1 MKPRTLTLLA
11 TTTALTST
19 FGAAAPIENPKSKI
33 QNPNILFCIADDASY
48 AHFGANGCSWVKTPA
63 FDRVARE
70 GLLFTRAYTPNS
82 KCAPSRAV
90 VLTGRNSWQLESAA
104 NHGGYYPKGYTTF
117 MEALGKNGYFAG
129 FTAKGWAP
137 GDPGTVDGK
146 PRQLTGLNYS
156 KLKTTPPTDGI
167 SAIDYAA
174 NFEEFLKDWKAKHPG
189 EPFVFWYGSHE
200 PHRKYTYGSGVALGH
215 KKLSDIDRVPPCWPD
230 NEKVRNDMLDY
241 ALEIEYYD
249 THLARMIALL
259 EKIGELD
266 NTLIIVTSDNG
277 MPFPRYKGTTYEFST
292 HEPLAIRW
300 PRGIKN
306 PGRTVNDYVSFIDI
320 APTLME
326 AAGLDPAT
334 AGMMPVTGKSLA
346 PIFRDDY
353 AGKIAPGRDTLI
365 TGQERHDVGRPN
377 DVGYPVR
384 GLFAGDWIYLHNFEP
399 SRWPMC
405 DPITGYLNTDGGP
418 TKTEV
423 LNENRLGINHWRW
436 EIDFGRRPS
445 EELYNLKT
453 DPDCLNNL
461 AANPA
466 CADRMKTMREQL
478 FATLKE
484 QKDPRMEGRGEIF
497 DNYPHTP
504 DGRFFYN
511 RFMAG
516 ENMKANWTT
525 PTDFESPDFDP
536 ERPLAPKTPPAL
548 KPIPPD
554 LTTPAAQ
561 KPSGGKRK
569 GGAKKPQPPPAA
581 PGSSD

>member
-1 MKPRTLTLLA
+1 MNSRTLALLA
-11 TTTALTST
+11 GITATAPALT
-19 FGAAAPIENPKSKI
+19 APAQTQTPA
-33 QNPNILFCIADDASY
+33 QPPRPPNILFCIADDASY
-48 AHFGANGCSWVKTPA
+48 AHFGANGCSWVRTPA

-70 GLLFTRAYTPNS
+70 GLLFTHAYTPNS

-104 NHGGYYPKGYTTF
+104 NHGGYYPQGYTTF

-129 FTAKGWAP
+129 YTAKGWAP
-137 GDPGTVDGK
+137 GEPGKIDGK

-156 KLKTTPPTDGI
+156 AIKTTPPTDGI
-167 SAIDYAA
+167 SPIDYAA
-174 NFEEFLKDWKAKHPG
+174 NFEAFLKDWKTKHPG
-189 EPFVFWYGSHE
+189 EPFAFWYGSHE
-200 PHRKYTYGSGVALGH
+200 PHRKYEYGTGVSLAH
-215 KKLSDIDRVPPCWPD
+215 KKLTDIDHIPAFWPD
-230 NEKVRNDMLDY
+230 NEKVRNDLLDY
-241 ALEIEYYD
+241 SVEIEYYD
-249 THLARMIALL
+249 QHLARMIALL
-259 EKIGELD
+259 EKMGELD
-266 NTLIIVTSDNG
+266 NTIIVVTSDNG

-306 PGRTVNDYVSFIDI
+306 PGRVVNDYVSFIDF
-320 APTLME
+320 APTFMDI
-326 AAGLDPAT
+326 AGVDPAK
-334 AGMMPVTGKSLA
+334 AGMKPITGKTLA

-353 AGKIAPGRDTLI
+353 AGKPAPGRDILV

-377 DVGYPVR
+377 DQGYPVR
-384 GLFAGDWIYLHNFEP
+384 GLFAGEWIYLRNFEP

-405 DPITGYLNTDGGP
+405 DPITGYLNTDGSP

-436 EIDFGRRPS
+436 ELDFGRRPAD
-445 EELYNLKT
+445 ELYNLKT
-453 DPDCLNNL
+453 DPECLSNQ

-466 CADRMKTMREQL
+466 CADRVKTMRERL
-478 FATLKE
+478 FAILKE
-484 QKDPRMEGRGEIF
+484 QRDPRMEGRGEIF

-511 RFMAG
+511 RLMAG
-516 ENMKANWTT
+516 ENMRANWTT

-548 KPIPPD
+548 KPIPPEA
-554 LTTPAAQ
+554 TTPAAQ
-561 KPSGGKRK
+561 KSPGAKRK
-569 GGAKKPQPPPAA
+569 SQKKPQATPDA
-581 PGSSD
+581 PGASD